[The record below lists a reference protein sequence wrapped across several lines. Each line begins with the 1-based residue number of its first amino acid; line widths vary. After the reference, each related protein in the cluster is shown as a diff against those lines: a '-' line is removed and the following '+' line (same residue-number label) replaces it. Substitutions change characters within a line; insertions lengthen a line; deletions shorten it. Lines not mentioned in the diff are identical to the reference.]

1 MIELLNEKDF
11 ERVFEIMESSF
22 PTDEIRTFSEQKE
35 LLKRKNYRIFVFK
48 EDEKI
53 IGFIAIYLF
62 KEFVFVEHLAVD
74 KNYRGKQIGT
84 ALLKSVGKKEDEVVC
99 LEVELPTTALSERRI
114 EFYKRNGF
122 FLNEYE
128 YFQPSISQGK
138 KKIPLLIMSKN
149 RLLKKEEFENIKDKL
164 YEEVYGV

>member
-48 EDEKI
+48 EEEKI

-84 ALLKSVGKKEDEVVC
+84 ALLKSVGKKEDEVIC
-99 LEVELPTTALSERRI
+99 LEVELPTTALAERRI

-128 YFQPSISQGK
+128 YFQPPISQGK

-164 YEEVYGV
+164 HKEVYGV